1 MGWHPVVGA
10 GGGIAISNN
19 LGSSEYFPANTTNG
33 LQFFNYSNQSG
44 NQTRGLFE
52 VFLGAEHALFSDW
65 LFQGGVA
72 YSQAEPYMVK
82 GILTQGVDVPSAEQF
97 NYNYSALTRQIM
109 AQGKL
114 MYPMKDRYYPYFLL
128 GLGAWINSSSNYS
141 TSIPANALSTRVY
154 PNSNPSSFAYRVG
167 AGVDVDVW
175 DHIRVGVA
183 YRFLGNGAIGLGNAT
198 LEGVSVPG
206 TLAQNNFNTNEVLF
220 QLTYII

>member
-1 MGWHPVVGA
+1 
-10 GGGIAISNN
+10 
-19 LGSSEYFPANTTNG
+19 
-33 LQFFNYSNQSG
+33 
-44 NQTRGLFE
+44 
-52 VFLGAEHALFSDW
+52 
-65 LFQGGVA
+65 
-72 YSQAEPYMVK
+72 
-82 GILTQGVDVPSAEQF
+82 
-97 NYNYSALTRQIM
+97 M